1 MEIPSIFLNR
11 ILTEAAKNNTSDL
24 HLVVGSLPMARIG
37 DQLAILDGEDIITSE
52 LLNRIVEIILSQDEI
67 VKLKENRE
75 IVLVKELANNFR
87 FRISIFYQKNLLA
100 ITFHYIPIIIKTMAD
115 LMLPS
120 IINDFIKTK
129 FGLLIVAG
137 SHSSGRTTTI
147 ASVIEEINKR
157 ESKNIV
163 TLEDPIE
170 FLFTNKKSLI
180 TQRQIGYD
188 VKTFSQGL
196 NYCLKEDVDLIYISE
211 IDEEEEFILAMP
223 LILELSAG
231 NCMVILEFNGNNS
244 TKIVEKILGAV
255 GKNTSIEA
263 ARHSLTDVLFGVVI
277 QKLVPQIGG
286 GLVLATEVLLN
297 NSAVKSLIR
306 EGRFYQIESI
316 MQTSRSEGMVSL
328 KKSLEQLLA
337 SGKIRQEDVS

>member
-24 HLVVGSLPMARIG
+24 HLVVGSLPMTRIG
-37 DQLAILDGEDIITSE
+37 DQLAILDSEDIITSE

-67 VKLKENRE
+67 AKLKENRE
-75 IVLVKELANNFR
+75 IVLVKDLVNNFR
-87 FRISIFYQKNLLA
+87 FRVSIFYQKNLLA

-129 FGLLIVAG
+129 SGLLIIAG

-170 FLFTNKKSLI
+170 FLFINKKSLI

-211 IDEEEEFILAMP
+211 INEEEFILAMP

-328 KKSLEQLLA
+328 KKSLEQLLM
-337 SGKIRQEDVS
+337 SGKIRQEDVN